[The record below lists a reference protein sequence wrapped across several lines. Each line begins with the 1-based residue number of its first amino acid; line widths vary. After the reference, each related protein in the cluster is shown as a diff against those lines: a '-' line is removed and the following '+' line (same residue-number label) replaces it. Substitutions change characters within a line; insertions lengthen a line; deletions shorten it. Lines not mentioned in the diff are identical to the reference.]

1 MGESVGRRV
10 RHDGMLT
17 PYLVEL
23 VHRGAGGGE
32 LFGWHAAGREETIE
46 ETPVV
51 HLDDVVT

>member
-1 MGESVGRRV
+1 
-10 RHDGMLT
+10 MLT
-17 PYLVEL
+17 PYLVKL

-32 LFGWHAAGREETIE
+32 LLGWHTAGREETIE